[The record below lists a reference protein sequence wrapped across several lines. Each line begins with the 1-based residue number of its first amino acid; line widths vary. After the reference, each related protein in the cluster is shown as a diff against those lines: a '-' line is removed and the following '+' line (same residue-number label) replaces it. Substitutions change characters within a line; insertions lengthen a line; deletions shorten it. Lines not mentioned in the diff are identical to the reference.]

1 VTTTLQQHHRTQSP
15 QRSQMDNRD
24 EELQQLAL
32 AIQASPNRQDR
43 VIRKQI
49 NQLITTIS
57 TRLQGS
63 KRWFTNRWSGIVDI
77 EVIFGEAVTNT
88 LLEVAKNI
96 DSYDPEYSVIQ
107 WATGI
112 LHFRFLDV
120 LRKYRARYESISFDN
135 TDAMAEAKIA
145 EMSEP
150 ESDLMT
156 SELYQFIK
164 ADPDGH
170 FLATHIRNHPDA
182 TLQRILLMRL
192 DGFKWKEIADR
203 LNISSLSTINN
214 FSDRQLRNLNNYFR
228 KYLRE

>member
-1 VTTTLQQHHRTQSP
+1 LSR
-15 QRSQMDNRD
+15 
-24 EELQQLAL
+24 
-32 AIQASPNRQDR
+32 I
-43 VIRKQI
+43 
-49 NQLITTIS
+49 
-57 TRLQGS
+57 
-63 KRWFTNRWSGIVDI
+63 
-77 EVIFGEAVTNT
+77 GEAVTNT

-96 DSYDPEYSVIQ
+96 DSYDPEYSVMQ

-135 TDAMAEAKIA
+135 SDAMAEAMAEAEIA
-145 EMSEP
+145 KMPKP
-150 ESDLMT
+150 ESDLGT

-164 ADPDGH
+164 TDPEGH
-170 FLATHIRNHPDA
+170 LAAKHIRNHPEA
-182 TLQRILLMRL
+182 TLQKILLMRL
-192 DGFKWKEIADR
+192 NDLKWQEIADQ